1 MNENERLDL
10 IQLLALI
17 TGYSEVLYARMTDE
31 QLEAEYE
38 KTRSVGMQ

>member
-1 MNENERLDL
+1 MSKDERLDM

-31 QLEAEYE
+31 QLEIEYE